1 MELRVLNYF
10 LVIAN
15 EKNFTKASQLLHI
28 TQPTLS
34 RQIAQLEKELGTKLF
49 IRNNHNISLTED
61 GLILKRRAQEILSLA
76 DKTVKELSYNE
87 KELEGVINIGCGEF
101 LSSKILGDIIADFR
115 KKYPLVQFDLHSGNG
130 YSVFDR
136 IESGLLDIGLVQ
148 TPIDIDKYN
157 YVAMPIKELWGVY
170 NCEEC
175 ELANKEFVEP
185 KDLKNVPLIVP
196 MNKFMQQKVNSW
208 LGKNNGNMIVG
219 KGNLMYNQA
228 MMGKSTESCVVGI
241 ELNCKYDG
249 LKFVPFSPKIES
261 ETVLIWKKDC
271 IFSTATSTFIE
282 FIEQYLKGIT
292 ND

>member
-1 MELRVLNYF
+1 
-10 LVIAN
+10 
-15 EKNFTKASQLLHI
+15 
-28 TQPTLS
+28 
-34 RQIAQLEKELGTKLF
+34 
-49 IRNNHNISLTED
+49 
-61 GLILKRRAQEILSLA
+61 
-76 DKTVKELSYNE
+76 
-87 KELEGVINIGCGEF
+87 
-101 LSSKILGDIIADFR
+101 
-115 KKYPLVQFDLHSGNG
+115 
-130 YSVFDR
+130 
-136 IESGLLDIGLVQ
+136 
-148 TPIDIDKYN
+148 
-157 YVAMPIKELWGVY
+157 MPVKELWGVY
-170 NCEEC
+170 ICEEC

-185 KDLKNVPLIVP
+185 KNLKSVPMIVS

-292 ND
+292 NN

>member
-101 LSSKILGDIIADFR
+101 LSSKILGDIIAKFR

-170 NCEEC
+170 ICEEC

-185 KDLKNVPLIVP
+185 KNLKSVPMIVS
-196 MNKFMQQKVNSW
+196 MNKFMQQGGCEPQLIAHSK
-208 LGKNNGNMIVG
+208 GNMNM
-219 KGNLMYNQA
+219 GNDKEFLIKVVLQ
-228 MMGKSTESCVVGI
+228 CVPYIGYPRS
-241 ELNCKYDG
+241 LNA
-249 LKFVPFSPKIES
+249 IN
-261 ETVLIWKKDC
+261 C
-271 IFSTATSTFIE
+271 INKACE
-282 FIEQYLKGIT
+282 
-292 ND
+292 

>member
-101 LSSKILGDIIADFR
+101 LSSKILGDIIADLERNIHLYNLTYTAVTVTVFLTEL
-115 KKYPLVQFDLHSGNG
+115 KVDFSTLVL
-130 YSVFDR
+130 YK
-136 IESGLLDIGLVQ
+136 LLLIL
-148 TPIDIDKYN
+148 TNIT
-157 YVAMPIKELWGVY
+157 MLL
-170 NCEEC
+170 C
-175 ELANKEFVEP
+175 L
-185 KDLKNVPLIVP
+185 LKNFGVFTFV
-196 MNKFMQQKVNSW
+196 
-208 LGKNNGNMIVG
+208 KNV
-219 KGNLMYNQA
+219 
-228 MMGKSTESCVVGI
+228 S
-241 ELNCKYDG
+241 
-249 LKFVPFSPKIES
+249 
-261 ETVLIWKKDC
+261 
-271 IFSTATSTFIE
+271 
-282 FIEQYLKGIT
+282 
-292 ND
+292 